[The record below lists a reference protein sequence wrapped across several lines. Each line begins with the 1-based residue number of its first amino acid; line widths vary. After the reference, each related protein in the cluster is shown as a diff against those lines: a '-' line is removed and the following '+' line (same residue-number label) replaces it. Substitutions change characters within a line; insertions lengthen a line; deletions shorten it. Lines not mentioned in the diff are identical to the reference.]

1 MGRARAAEGMY
12 GGEPA
17 RVAQRFGWSSQCL
30 HVGLAPFA
38 DCIES
43 PHPSRPGR
51 IATMDTQLEQ
61 LRVEALAAVAV
72 AADET
77 AIEVARVKF
86 LGQSGLLT
94 ALSKGMKDV
103 SKEDKPRIGKLLN
116 EVRAAVTEAID
127 ARKGA
132 LQGEADKAAFSGV
145 DVTLPGTA
153 MARMGTLHPI
163 TQLLDRAVSIFRRM
177 GFALADGPDIEDEFH
192 CFDALNTPADHP
204 ARNEQDTFYFNDGR
218 LLRTHT
224 STVQIR
230 TMEKTAPPIRIIAP
244 GAAYRRDEID
254 ATHLAQFTQME
265 GLYVDEGVSVA
276 DLKGTLEFFF
286 RELFGKDAKFRF
298 RPHFFPFTEPS
309 YEVDIKTTALGA
321 ADRWLEIA
329 GCGMVDP
336 AVFAAVNG
344 KRGDS
349 AYDAEKYTGFAFGF
363 GLDRLAM
370 IMAGVPDIRAFTDN
384 DQRFLRQ
391 F

>member
-1 MGRARAAEGMY
+1 MDAQLSTIQADALTAIAA
-12 GGEPA
+12 
-17 RVAQRFGWSSQCL
+17 
-30 HVGLAPFA
+30 
-38 DCIES
+38 
-43 PHPSRPGR
+43 
-51 IATMDTQLEQ
+51 
-61 LRVEALAAVAV
+61 

-77 AIEVARVKF
+77 ALDAARVKF

-103 SKEDKPRIGKLLN
+103 SKDDKPRVGKLLN
-116 EVRAAVTEAID
+116 DARAAITAALDE
-127 ARKGA
+127 RKGA
-132 LQGEADKAAFSGV
+132 LLGAADAAAFAGV
-145 DVTLPGTA
+145 DVTLPGTPA
-153 MARMGTLHPI
+153 GFAGRGSLHPI
-163 TQLLDRAVSIFRRM
+163 TQLLDRTISIFRRM
-177 GFALADGPDIEDEFH
+177 GFALADGPDIETEWH

-204 ARNEQDTFYFNDGR
+204 ARNEQDTFYLPDGR

-230 TMEKTAPPIRIIAP
+230 TMEKCGPPIRIIAP

-265 GLYVDEGVSVA
+265 GLYVAEGVSVA

-286 RELFGKDAKFRF
+286 RELFGNDAKFRF

-309 YEVDIKTTALGA
+309 YEVDIKTSALGA

-336 AVFAAVNG
+336 NVFDAVNA
-344 KRGDS
+344 KRGDR
-349 AYDAEKYTGFAFGF
+349 AFDPEKYTGFAFGF

-370 IMAGVPDIRAFTDN
+370 IMSGTPDIRYFTN
-384 DQRFLRQ
+384 SDQRFLAQ

>member
-1 MGRARAAEGMY
+1 ME
-12 GGEPA
+12 
-17 RVAQRFGWSSQCL
+17 Q
-30 HVGLAPFA
+30 
-38 DCIES
+38 
-43 PHPSRPGR
+43 
-51 IATMDTQLEQ
+51 QLEQ
-61 LRVEALAAVAV
+61 LKSEALTAIAAS
-72 AADET
+72 ADET
-77 AIEVARVKF
+77 AIEQARVKF

-94 ALSKGMKDV
+94 AISKGMKDV
-103 SKEDKPRIGKLLN
+103 SKDDKPRLGKLLN
-116 EVRAAVTEAID
+116 DVRTVVTSALDEQKASLLAVS
-127 ARKGA
+127 
-132 LQGEADKAAFSGV
+132 DKAAFANV
-145 DVTLPGTA
+145 DTTLPGIA
-153 MARMGTLHPI
+153 AKLGTLHPI
-163 TQLLDRAVSIFRRM
+163 TQLQDRAIRIFRRM

-204 ARNEQDTFYFNDGR
+204 ARNEHDTFYFSDGR

-230 TMEKTAPPIRIIAP
+230 TMEKSAPPIRIIAP

-265 GLYVDEGVSVA
+265 GLYVDEGVSLA

-286 RELFGKDAKFRF
+286 RELFGNDAKFRF

-309 YEVDIKTTALGA
+309 FEVDIKSTALGA

-336 AVFAAVNG
+336 AVYNEVNS
-344 KRGDS
+344 KRGDRVF
-349 AYDAEKYTGFAFGF
+349 DPEKYTGFAFGF

-370 IMAGVPDIRAFTDN
+370 IMSGVPDIRYFTDS
-384 DQRFLRQ
+384 DQRFLSQ

>member
-1 MGRARAAEGMY
+1 MD
-12 GGEPA
+12 
-17 RVAQRFGWSSQCL
+17 AQL
-30 HVGLAPFA
+30 
-38 DCIES
+38 D
-43 PHPSRPGR
+43 
-51 IATMDTQLEQ
+51 Q
-61 LRVEALAAVAV
+61 LRDEAIAAIAA

-77 AIEVARVKF
+77 ALDLARVKF
-86 LGQSGLLT
+86 LGQQGTLT
-94 ALSKGMKDV
+94 TLSKGMKDL

-116 EVRAAVTEAID
+116 DVRNVVTAALDT
-127 ARKGA
+127 RKAA
-132 LQGEADKAAFSGV
+132 LLADADKAAFAGV

-153 MARMGTLHPI
+153 TSFAGKGSLHPI
-163 TQLLDRAVSIFRRM
+163 THLLDRTTAIFRRM
-177 GFALADGPDIEDEFH
+177 GFALADGPDIETEWH

-204 ARNEQDTFYFNDGR
+204 ARNEQDTFYFADGR

-230 TMEKTAPPIRIIAP
+230 TMEKAAPPVRIIAP

-286 RELFGKDAKFRF
+286 RELFGNDAKFRF

-309 YEVDIKTTALGA
+309 YEVDIKTSMLGA
-321 ADRWLEIA
+321 TDRWLEIA

-336 AVFAAVNG
+336 AVLEAVNT
-344 KRGDS
+344 KRGDR
-349 AYDAEKYTGFAFGF
+349 AFDPEKYTGFAFGF

-370 IMAGVPDIRAFTDN
+370 IMSGTPDIRYFTNN
-384 DQRFLRQ
+384 DQRFLAQ